1 MFEKTLDLLFPRR
14 CILCD
19 EILQYGERGI
29 HKKCK
34 PMLFPV
40 EEPVCMH
47 CGRPVVSERAEYCF
61 DCSRHKGTTFVQG
74 KSLYVYRGQIKMT
87 MYRFKYSNRREY
99 GDYLAK
105 ELAERYGDWLMKKGI
120 EAIAPVPMYRRK
132 EKLRGYNQAA
142 VLATKLRRELI
153 KRQRRLQRQRL
164 QPQPQHRR
172 QHLSSQSQLP
182 GIPALERNLVLR
194 VRNTRPQKE
203 LNDIERKNNLK
214 NAFQTREKVVKYK
227 KILLIDDI
235 YTTGSTADAVAE
247 ALYRAGVQQVFF
259 LSVCIGQGM

>member
-1 MFEKTLDLLFPRR
+1 MLQKISDLLFPRR

-19 EILQYGERGI
+19 EILRYGERGI
-29 HKKCK
+29 HNQCR

-40 EEPVCMH
+40 EGPVCMH
-47 CGRPVVSERAEYCF
+47 CGRPVASERAEYCF
-61 DCSRHKGTTFVQG
+61 DCGRHRGTTFVQG
-74 KSLYVYRGQIKMT
+74 KALYVYRGQIKMT
-87 MYRFKYSNRREY
+87 MYRFKYSNKREY
-99 GDYLAK
+99 GDYLA
-105 ELAERYGDWLMKKGI
+105 EALVERYGDWMMKKGI
-120 EAIAPVPMYRRK
+120 EAIVPVPMYRRK

-142 VLATKLRRELI
+142 VLAQKLRRELI
-153 KRQRRLQRQRL
+153 RRQRL
-164 QPQPQHRR
+164 MQRQQPNQGRHP
-172 QHLSSQSQLP
+172 SGAQLP
-182 GIPALERNLVLR
+182 GIPVLERKLVLR

-203 LNDIERKNNLK
+203 LNDVERKNNLK

-227 KILLIDDI
+227 RIMLIDDI

>member
-1 MFEKTLDLLFPRR
+1 
-14 CILCD
+14 
-19 EILQYGERGI
+19 
-29 HKKCK
+29 
-34 PMLFPV
+34 
-40 EEPVCMH
+40 MH

-61 DCSRHKGTTFVQG
+61 DCSRHKGATFVQG

>member
-19 EILQYGERGI
+19 EILRYGERGI
-29 HKKCK
+29 HKKCM

-105 ELAERYGDWLMKKGI
+105 ELAERYGDWMMKKGI
-120 EAIAPVPMYRRK
+120 EAIVPVPMYRRK

-153 KRQRRLQRQRL
+153 
-164 QPQPQHRR
+164 RR
-172 QHLSSQSQLP
+172 QL
-182 GIPALERNLVLR
+182 GIPALEQNLVLR

>member
-1 MFEKTLDLLFPRR
+1 MFEKILDLLFPRR

-19 EILQYGERGI
+19 EILRYGERGI
-29 HKKCK
+29 HKKCM

-105 ELAERYGDWLMKKGI
+105 ELAERYGDWMMKKGI
-120 EAIAPVPMYRRK
+120 EAIVPVPMYRRK

-153 KRQRRLQRQRL
+153 
-164 QPQPQHRR
+164 RR
-172 QHLSSQSQLP
+172 QL

>member
-1 MFEKTLDLLFPRR
+1 MFEKILDLLFPRR

-19 EILQYGERGI
+19 EILRYGERGI
-29 HKKCK
+29 HKKCM

-105 ELAERYGDWLMKKGI
+105 ELAERYGDWMMKKGI
-120 EAIAPVPMYRRK
+120 EAIVPVPMYRRK

-153 KRQRRLQRQRL
+153 
-164 QPQPQHRR
+164 RR
-172 QHLSSQSQLP
+172 QL
-182 GIPALERNLVLR
+182 GIPALEQNLVLR

>member
-1 MFEKTLDLLFPRR
+1 
-14 CILCD
+14 
-19 EILQYGERGI
+19 
-29 HKKCK
+29 
-34 PMLFPV
+34 
-40 EEPVCMH
+40 MH

-105 ELAERYGDWLMKKGI
+105 ELAERYGDWMMKKGI
-120 EAIAPVPMYRRK
+120 EAIVPVPMYRRK

-153 KRQRRLQRQRL
+153 
-164 QPQPQHRR
+164 RR
-172 QHLSSQSQLP
+172 QL
-182 GIPALERNLVLR
+182 GIPALEQNLVLR

>member
-19 EILQYGERGI
+19 EILHYGESGI

-61 DCSRHKGTTFVQG
+61 DCSRHKGTSFVQG

-105 ELAERYGDWLMKKGI
+105 ELAERYGDWMMKKGI
-120 EAIAPVPMYRRK
+120 EAIVPVPMYRRK

-153 KRQRRLQRQRL
+153 
-164 QPQPQHRR
+164 RR
-172 QHLSSQSQLP
+172 QL
-182 GIPALERNLVLR
+182 GIPALEQNLVLR

>member
-1 MFEKTLDLLFPRR
+1 MFEKILDLLFPRR

-19 EILQYGERGI
+19 EILRYGESGI
-29 HKKCK
+29 HKKCM

-47 CGRPVVSERAEYCF
+47 CGRPVMSERVEYCF
-61 DCSRHKGTTFVQG
+61 DCSRHKGATFVQG
-74 KSLYVYRGQIKMT
+74 KSLYVYRGQIKIT

-105 ELAERYGDWLMKKGI
+105 ELAERYGDWMMKKGI
-120 EAIAPVPMYRRK
+120 EAIVPVPMYRRK

-153 KRQRRLQRQRL
+153 
-164 QPQPQHRR
+164 RR
-172 QHLSSQSQLP
+172 QL
-182 GIPALERNLVLR
+182 GIPALEQNLVLR

>member
-19 EILQYGERGI
+19 EILHYGESGI

-105 ELAERYGDWLMKKGI
+105 ELAERYGDWMMKKGI
-120 EAIAPVPMYRRK
+120 EAIVPVPMYRRK

-153 KRQRRLQRQRL
+153 
-164 QPQPQHRR
+164 RR
-172 QHLSSQSQLP
+172 QL
-182 GIPALERNLVLR
+182 GIPALEQNLVLR